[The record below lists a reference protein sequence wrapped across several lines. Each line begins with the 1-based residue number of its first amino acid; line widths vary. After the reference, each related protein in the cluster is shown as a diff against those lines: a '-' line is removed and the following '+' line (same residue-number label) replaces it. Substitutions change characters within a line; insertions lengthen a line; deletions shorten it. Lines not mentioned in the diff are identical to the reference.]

1 MEKFKKSLKFIVGIV
16 LMPIMFSVFIADRL
30 VVVPLLWLKTD
41 TLLNWLRNNSA
52 MVESFI
58 RVVFALIVYLLF
70 NWIF

>member
-16 LMPIMFSVFIADRL
+16 LMPIMFSVFIADRI

-58 RVVFALIVYLLF
+58 RVMFALVIYLLL

>member
-58 RVVFALIVYLLF
+58 RVMFALVIYLLL

>member
-1 MEKFKKSLKFIVGIV
+1 MSKLKKSLKFIVGIV
-16 LMPIMFSVFIADRL
+16 LMPIMLSVFIADRL

-58 RVVFALIVYLLF
+58 RVMFALVIYLLL

>member
-58 RVVFALIVYLLF
+58 RVMFALIVYLLF

>member
-1 MEKFKKSLKFIVGIV
+1 MSKFKKVLKIIVGV
-16 LMPIMFSVFIADRL
+16 LLMPIMFSVFIADRL

-58 RVVFALIVYLLF
+58 RVGFALVICLLL

>member
-1 MEKFKKSLKFIVGIV
+1 MSKLKKSLKLIVGIV

-58 RVVFALIVYLLF
+58 RVMFALAIYLLL

>member
-1 MEKFKKSLKFIVGIV
+1 MSKLKKSLKFIVGIV

-30 VVVPLLWLKTD
+30 IVVPLLWLKTD

-58 RVVFALIVYLLF
+58 RVMFALVIYLLL

>member
-30 VVVPLLWLKTD
+30 VLVPLLWLKTD

-58 RVVFALIVYLLF
+58 RVMFALVIYLLL

>member
-1 MEKFKKSLKFIVGIV
+1 MEKFKKSLKIIVGIV

-58 RVVFALIVYLLF
+58 RVMFALVIYLLL

>member
-1 MEKFKKSLKFIVGIV
+1 MNNLKKSLKFIVGIV

-41 TLLNWLRNNSA
+41 TLLNWLRNNGA

-58 RVVFALIVYLLF
+58 RVGFALVIYLLL

>member
-1 MEKFKKSLKFIVGIV
+1 MEKFKKVLKFIVGIV

-58 RVVFALIVYLLF
+58 RVGFALVIYLLL

>member
-1 MEKFKKSLKFIVGIV
+1 MEKFKKVLKFIIGIV

-58 RVVFALIVYLLF
+58 RVMFALVIYLLL

>member
-1 MEKFKKSLKFIVGIV
+1 MEKFKKVLKFIVGIV

-58 RVVFALIVYLLF
+58 RVMFALVIYLLL

>member
-1 MEKFKKSLKFIVGIV
+1 MEKFKKSLKFIVGV
-16 LMPIMFSVFIADRL
+16 LLMPIMFSVFIADRL

-58 RVVFALIVYLLF
+58 RVCFALVIYLLL

>member
-1 MEKFKKSLKFIVGIV
+1 MSKLKKSLKFIVGIV

-58 RVVFALIVYLLF
+58 RVMFALVIYLLL

>member
-1 MEKFKKSLKFIVGIV
+1 MDKFKKSLKFIVGIV

-58 RVVFALIVYLLF
+58 RVMFALVIYLLL